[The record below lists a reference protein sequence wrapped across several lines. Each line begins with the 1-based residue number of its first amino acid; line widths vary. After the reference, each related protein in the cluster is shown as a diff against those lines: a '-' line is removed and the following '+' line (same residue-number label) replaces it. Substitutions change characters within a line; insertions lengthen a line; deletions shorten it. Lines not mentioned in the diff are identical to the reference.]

1 MIHFASLYS
10 QSWTGRG
17 RRAFTMEGGRVKL
30 NLDFCRWMI
39 RYFKRKGKMVLYQ
52 TIKSEH
58 ATILVFKNDDCEKSM
73 VRYVAETILELG
85 EDPEGVPTEALH
97 YCVPGHPFSSMQ
109 RLRELCAAYRRQWPG
124 FMETDP
130 IVDSHK
136 FKGNRYYFSKQFLA
150 WLRASLPE
158 IERVVYPVTMKKR
171 FHDESL
177 DNPLSTK

>member
-1 MIHFASLYS
+1 LLDLISEYQASWS
-10 QSWTGRG
+10 GRCRG
-17 RRAFTMEGGRVKL
+17 RARTAYSEGPEGIAVRA
-30 NLDFCRWMI
+30 DFMRWIYRRMA
-39 RYFKRKGKMVLYQ
+39 RGNEMVLKQ
-52 TIKSEH
+52 QIESDH
-58 ATILVFKNDDCEKSM
+58 LMILIFRKDDRDKSM

-85 EDPEGVPTEALH
+85 EDPAGVPTEALH

-158 IERVVYPVTMKKR
+158 IEKVVYPVTIKR
-171 FHDESL
+171 KIPID
-177 DNPLSTK
+177 K